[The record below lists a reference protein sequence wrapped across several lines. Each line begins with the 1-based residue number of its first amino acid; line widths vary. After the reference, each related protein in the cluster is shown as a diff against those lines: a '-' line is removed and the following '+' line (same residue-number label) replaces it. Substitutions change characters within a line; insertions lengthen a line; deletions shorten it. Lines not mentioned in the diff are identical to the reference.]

1 MASMLPAQ
9 LVRFEPIADAGHPV
23 IDDQPEV
30 VLHILREFIAS

>member
-9 LVRFEPIADAGHPV
+9 LARFERIRDAGHSV
-23 IDDQPEV
+23 INDQPEV